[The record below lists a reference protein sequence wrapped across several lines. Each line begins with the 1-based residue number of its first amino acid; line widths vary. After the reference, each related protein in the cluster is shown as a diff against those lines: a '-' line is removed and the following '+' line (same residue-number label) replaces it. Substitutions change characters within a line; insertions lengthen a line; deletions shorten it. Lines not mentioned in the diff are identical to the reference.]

1 MQSSDQSN
9 FYQFICDFPKQIESS
24 YHLLENLDFKRYKI
38 SYENIV
44 IAGMGG
50 SAIAGDLLQAYLK
63 DDINLPIIVSRN
75 YSIPTF
81 VSSKTLFIACSYSG
95 NTEETLQSYK
105 KARQKKA
112 KTIGI
117 ASGGTLNKLAS
128 RSKIPFIQIPGGYPP
143 RQALGYMFFALIHL
157 FENLGLIKTKEKEI
171 KETIKMIL
179 DIRER
184 NHPKT
189 THSHNFCNH
198 VAQKLYKKIPVI
210 YSASEY
216 LNPIVTRWR
225 NQLNENAKILS
236 FSNVFPEL
244 NHNEI
249 MGWEGPKDLLRD
261 FSIIFLRDSSE
272 HPRNQKRLDITKE
285 ILQRNRF
292 QIFEVFSEGNSL
304 LSRIISLIYIGD
316 WVSYYLALLYDKDPY
331 RIDSINFLKDALI
344 QFDEGT
350 KEK

>member
-1 MQSSDQSN
+1 MQTSDHSS

-24 YHLLENLDFKRYKI
+24 YHLLHNLDFKGYKI

-44 IAGMGG
+44 ISGMGG
-50 SAIAGDLLQAYLK
+50 SAIAGDLLQAFLK
-63 DDINLPIIVSRN
+63 EDISLPIFINRN
-75 YSIPTF
+75 YSIPTYI
-81 VSSKTLFIACSYSG
+81 SSKTLFIACSYSG

-105 KARQKKA
+105 RARQKKA
-112 KTIGI
+112 KLIGI
-117 ASGGTLNKLAS
+117 ASGGTLKKLAS
-128 RSKIPFIQIPGGYPP
+128 RSKIPFVQIPDGYPP
-143 RQALGYMFFALIHL
+143 RQALGYMYFTLLHL
-157 FENLGLIKTKEKEI
+157 FEILGIVKSKENQI
-171 KETIKMIL
+171 KETIKVIL
-179 DIRER
+179 EIRQR

-198 VAQKLYKKIPVI
+198 VAQKLFKKIPVI

-216 LNPIVTRWR
+216 LNPIATRWR

-249 MGWEGPKDLLRD
+249 MGWEGPKDLLGN

-272 HPRNQKRLDITKE
+272 STRNQKRLDITKE
-285 ILQRNRF
+285 ILQRHRF
-292 QIFEVFSEGNSL
+292 QIFEVFSEGKSL
-304 LSRIISLIYIGD
+304 LSRMFSLIYIGD

-331 RIDSINFLKDALI
+331 RIDSINFLKDALT
-344 QFDEGT
+344 QLEEGV
-350 KEK
+350 KGK